1 KFFFIKNTIFVI
13 KPIVMEIIRIEKT
26 NNTPSIYID
35 EANMLCRI
43 EGSSYPEDAY
53 EVYQHVIDW
62 LSRIVDNIDSE
73 LIVEFDY
80 DFLNSISHKKVWQIL
95 HELKQFYKMGKQ
107 VKVVWYYDE
116 NDEDIMEAGED
127 LAELMNIPFEL
138 VAR

>member
-1 KFFFIKNTIFVI
+1 
-13 KPIVMEIIRIEKT
+13 MEIIRIEKT

-53 EVYQHVIDW
+53 EVYQHVLDW
-62 LSRIVDNIDSE
+62 LSRVGDRINSE
-73 LIVEFDY
+73 LLVEFDY

-95 HELKQFYKMGKQ
+95 HELKQFYKNGKP
-107 VKVVWYYDE
+107 VKVIWYYNEAD
-116 NDEDIMEAGED
+116 DDIMEAGED

-138 VAR
+138 VAKS

>member
-1 KFFFIKNTIFVI
+1 
-13 KPIVMEIIRIEKT
+13 MDIIRIEKT
-26 NNTPSIYID
+26 NNTPSIFID

-43 EGSSYPEDAY
+43 QGASFPEDAY
-53 EVYQHVIDW
+53 EVYQHVLDW
-62 LSRIVDNIDSE
+62 LDKIKDRLDTK

-95 HELKQFYKMGKQ
+95 HELKTMQSNRKD
-107 VKVVWYYDE
+107 VAVTWYYEE

-138 VAR
+138 IAK

>member
-1 KFFFIKNTIFVI
+1 
-13 KPIVMEIIRIEKT
+13 MEIIRIEKT

-53 EVYQHVIDW
+53 EVYQHVLDW
-62 LSRIVDNIDSE
+62 LARVGDNIEAE
-73 LIVEFDY
+73 LVVEFDY

-95 HELKQFYKMGKQ
+95 HELKQFYKNGKP

-116 NDEDIMEAGED
+116 NDDDIMEAGED

>member
-1 KFFFIKNTIFVI
+1 
-13 KPIVMEIIRIEKT
+13 MEIIRIEKT

-53 EVYQHVIDW
+53 EVYQHVLDW
-62 LSRIVDNIDSE
+62 LSRIGDNIKSE
-73 LIVEFDY
+73 LVVEFDY

-95 HELKQFYKMGKQ
+95 HELKQFYKNGKS
-107 VKVVWYYDE
+107 VKVVWYYNEAD
-116 NDEDIMEAGED
+116 DDIMEAGED

-138 VAR
+138 VAK

>member
-1 KFFFIKNTIFVI
+1 
-13 KPIVMEIIRIEKT
+13 MEIIRIEKT

-62 LSRIVDNIDSE
+62 LNRVGKEFKSE
-73 LIVEFDY
+73 LVVEFDY

-95 HELKQFYKMGKQ
+95 HELKQFYKAGKP

-138 VAR
+138 VSK

>member
-1 KFFFIKNTIFVI
+1 
-13 KPIVMEIIRIEKT
+13 MEIIKIEKT

-53 EVYQHVIDW
+53 EVYQHVLDW
-62 LSRIVDNIDSE
+62 LSRVGENLQTE
-73 LIVEFDY
+73 LVVEFDY

-95 HELKQFYKMGKQ
+95 HELKQFYKNGKS

-116 NDEDIMEAGED
+116 NDDDIMEAGED

>member
-1 KFFFIKNTIFVI
+1 
-13 KPIVMEIIRIEKT
+13 MEIIKIEKT

-53 EVYQHVIDW
+53 EVYQHVLDW
-62 LSRIVDNIDSE
+62 LARVGENLQTE
-73 LIVEFDY
+73 LVVEFDY

-95 HELKQFYKMGKQ
+95 HELKQFYKNGKS

-116 NDEDIMEAGED
+116 NDDDIMEAGED

>member
-1 KFFFIKNTIFVI
+1 
-13 KPIVMEIIRIEKT
+13 MEIIRIEKT

-43 EGSSYPEDAY
+43 VGASFPEDAY
-53 EVYQHVIDW
+53 EVYQHVLDW
-62 LSRIVDNIDSE
+62 LGRIKDRLDSK
-73 LIVEFDY
+73 LVVEFYY

-95 HELKQFYKMGKQ
+95 HELKNMQQNGKE
-107 VKVVWYYDE
+107 VAVVWYYEE

-138 VAR
+138 IAKQE

>member
-1 KFFFIKNTIFVI
+1 
-13 KPIVMEIIRIEKT
+13 MEIIRIEKT

-53 EVYQHVIDW
+53 EVYQHVLDW
-62 LSRIVDNIDSE
+62 LSRIGDNIKTE
-73 LIVEFDY
+73 LVVEFDY

-95 HELKQFYKMGKQ
+95 HELKQFYKNGKS
-107 VKVVWYYDE
+107 VKVVWYYNEAD
-116 NDEDIMEAGED
+116 DDIMEAGED

-138 VAR
+138 VAK

>member
-1 KFFFIKNTIFVI
+1 
-13 KPIVMEIIRIEKT
+13 MEIIRIEKT

-53 EVYQHVIDW
+53 EVYQHVLDW
-62 LSRIVDNIDSE
+62 LSRVGDNINSE
-73 LIVEFDY
+73 LVVEFDY

-95 HELKQFYKMGKQ
+95 HELKQFYKNGKS

-116 NDEDIMEAGED
+116 ADDDIMEAGED

-138 VAR
+138 VAK

>member
-1 KFFFIKNTIFVI
+1 
-13 KPIVMEIIRIEKT
+13 MEIIRIEKT

-53 EVYQHVIDW
+53 EVYQHVLDW
-62 LSRIVDNIDSE
+62 LSKIGDKMNSE
-73 LIVEFDY
+73 LVIEFYY

-95 HELKQFYKMGKQ
+95 HDLKQFYKNGKP
-107 VKVVWYYDE
+107 VKVIWFYNESD
-116 NDEDIMEAGED
+116 DDIMEAGED

-138 VAR
+138 VAK

>member
-1 KFFFIKNTIFVI
+1 
-13 KPIVMEIIRIEKT
+13 MEIIRIEKT

-35 EANMLCRI
+35 EANLLCRI

-53 EVYQHVIDW
+53 EVYQHVLDW
-62 LSRIVDNIDSE
+62 LSRVGFNFQAE
-73 LIVEFDY
+73 LVVEFDY

-95 HELKQFYKMGKQ
+95 HELKQFYKNGKS

-116 NDEDIMEAGED
+116 NDDDIMEAGED

-138 VAR
+138 VAK

>member
-1 KFFFIKNTIFVI
+1 
-13 KPIVMEIIRIEKT
+13 MEIIRIEKT

-35 EANMLCRI
+35 EANLLCRI

-53 EVYQHVIDW
+53 EVYQHVLDW
-62 LSRIVDNIDSE
+62 LSRVGEHIHSE
-73 LIVEFDY
+73 LVVEFDY

-95 HELKQFYKMGKQ
+95 HELKQFYKNGKS

-116 NDEDIMEAGED
+116 NDDDIMEAGED

-138 VAR
+138 VAK

>member
-1 KFFFIKNTIFVI
+1 
-13 KPIVMEIIRIEKT
+13 MEIIRIEKT

-62 LSRIVDNIDSE
+62 LGRVGDNIDSE
-73 LIVEFDY
+73 LVVEFDY

-95 HELKQFYKMGKQ
+95 HELKQFYKLGKQ

-138 VAR
+138 IAK

>member
-1 KFFFIKNTIFVI
+1 MGV
-13 KPIVMEIIRIEKT
+13 IRIEKT

-35 EANMLCRI
+35 DANMLCRI

-62 LSRIVDNIDSE
+62 LNRVGKDYKSE
-73 LIVEFDY
+73 LVVEFDY

-95 HELKQFYKMGKQ
+95 HELKQFFKAGKL
-107 VKVVWYYDE
+107 VKVVWYFDE

>member
-1 KFFFIKNTIFVI
+1 
-13 KPIVMEIIRIEKT
+13 MEIIRIEKT

-53 EVYQHVIDW
+53 EVYQHVLDW
-62 LSRIVDNIDSE
+62 LSRIGDNINSE

-95 HELKQFYKMGKQ
+95 HELKQFYKNGKS

-116 NDEDIMEAGED
+116 SDDDIMEAGED

-138 VAR
+138 VAK